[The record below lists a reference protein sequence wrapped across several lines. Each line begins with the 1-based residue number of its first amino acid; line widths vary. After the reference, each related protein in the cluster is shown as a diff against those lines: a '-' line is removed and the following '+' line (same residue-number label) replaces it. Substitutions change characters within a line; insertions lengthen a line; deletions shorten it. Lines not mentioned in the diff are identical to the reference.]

1 MNNRIS
7 AMTIINILFIAS
19 PNKYIE
25 SVNNWTEVFIFAKN
39 VTLVASLFP
48 FLAFK
53 SLRAP
58 TQISLVITIAPM
70 KPIK

>member
-1 MNNRIS
+1 MNKRIS
-7 AMTIINILFIAS
+7 AMTIINMLLIAN

-25 SVNNWTEVFIFAKN
+25 RVDSWTEVFIFARN

-58 TQISLVITIAPM
+58 TQISLVIIVAPM

>member
-1 MNNRIS
+1 
-7 AMTIINILFIAS
+7 MTIINILFIAN

-39 VTLVASLFP
+39 VTLVASLFQ
-48 FLAFK
+48 FVAFK
-53 SLRAP
+53 SHIAP
-58 TQISLVITIAPM
+58 NQISRVITIATM